1 MPNVKLLLK
10 ESLKNVGKVGD
21 IVEVSPGYAPI
32 ICCHAIWRLSRRPA
46 M

>member
-21 IVEVSPGYAPI
+21 IVEVSPGYAQ
-32 ICCHAIWRLSRRPA
+32 LSAATRSGG
-46 M
+46 